1 MELQRLQLTGATR
14 FYSRQDRSFRPYY
27 QQEKMTIQKEQLI
40 KETYKNLKSDL
51 LLCVKY
57 HRRNKPELVREY
69 FGTDQR
75 DKIEEQLQVI
85 CNPFSEVQ
93 KIQIE
98 KVISDLHIF
107 YSINNESW
115 LKKSKKSLKQ
125 KSKSLSERTISEA

>member
-107 YSINNESW
+107 YSINNES
-115 LKKSKKSLKQ
+115 
-125 KSKSLSERTISEA
+125 